1 MRTLIVTSCSVKCF
15 VVLFSDF
22 EIRMDSGRKKVLPI
36 AATDDHA
43 DSSVQRCLF

>member
-1 MRTLIVTSCSVKCF
+1 MVTFCSVKYF

-22 EIRMDSGRKKVLPI
+22 EIRMDSDRKKVLPV